1 VEVALFYFIL
11 NHVYLGGAEKMPPR
25 RDPYAFATVT
35 PTYAKEIE
43 LRQDIQEMQKVA
55 HSTLATSGQRKE
67 ARKRLKTLVPL
78 YEAAKVA
85 TTETPKFYE
94 PPAPWKPTV
103 IPPKTNGEKKMAL
116 AGLQIPDWI
125 QDIIGGI
132 DVLLPEELLGID
144 ITPGVAVG
152 AEKKGRVLY
161 DNVWIEDGKVKVVR
175 KGTLRVLGYTPQEA
189 KKRFKTRRRR
199 KRLTKRD
206 IYIIEALKDGAS
218 PAAIAIL

>member
-1 VEVALFYFIL
+1 
-11 NHVYLGGAEKMPPR
+11 MPPR
-25 RDPYAFATVT
+25 RDPYAFATIS
-35 PTYAKEIE
+35 PTYAKQVE
-43 LRQDIQEMQKVA
+43 LRQDVQEMEKV
-55 HSTLATSGQRKE
+55 SRSPLASSGQRKE

-78 YEAAKVA
+78 YEAAQVA
-85 TTETPKFYE
+85 TSTTQKFVTPGPPFKRTGIPTTE
-94 PPAPWKPTV
+94 
-103 IPPKTNGEKKMAL
+103 NGVKKMSL
-116 AGLQIPDWI
+116 AAFQLPDWV

-132 DVLLPEELLGID
+132 DVLLPEEILGLD

-218 PAAIAIL
+218 PAAIALL